1 MLVGPSEAGVFKWAV
16 SAKAIYFVLVLGSR
30 FADLPFAVVVVMES
44 NKGTMVILWDTIFL
58 EPSVSEIVFV
68 KIRKIRVGAKDL
80 VNIFFSGDSYEL
92 PEARITF
99 ANDRSGMIVLIA
111 KITGKAELLIAV
123 ETAISEKE
131 PAVSLEW
138 WIDGGVGGGSKS
150 PRTLSISSLILVVG
164 RGGSESLC
172 LF

>member
-111 KITGKAELLIAV
+111 EITGKAELLIAV

-131 PAVSLEW
+131 PAVSLEGM
-138 WIDGGVGGGSKS
+138 DGRRDRRWTRVIPGPLNLFADFGSW
-150 PRTLSISSLILVVG
+150 
-164 RGGSESLC
+164 RG
-172 LF
+172 